1 MAKKSFLDRVRGT
14 VAKKVK
20 AGTATAEAV
29 VDETLVEAE
38 EPKPAKAATK
48 KKKKAAPKAEKKVAV
63 PKKTTAKKAKAGKKA
78 EAKEKVVAEKKPRP
92 ERDYSDFEKTCPRC
106 PVEGRDEAVTAVGTD
121 DIAEKFGWR
130 MINKR
135 PIPQS
140 WCKQCR
146 GGSAKKAKE
155 EAKVEA
161 AAKAEVRAPAK
172 TVKRRA
178 KKQASA

>member
-29 VDETLVEAE
+29 VDETPVEAE
-38 EPKPAKAATK
+38 EPKPAKAAT

-78 EAKEKVVAEKKPRP
+78 EAKEKAVAEKKPRP

-161 AAKAEVRAPAK
+161 VVKAEVKAPAK